1 MNERIL
7 SYLKQLPNQRATIDD
22 LREALGVSSSQEIT
36 TFMKTWNKLLD
47 EAVLI
52 EVEPGVVA
60 PIEAT
65 NHLIGQLDRKPRGF
79 GFVVPSDPRQNDVF
93 VPGEAMNDAMNND
106 IVLVALSPFS
116 RASRPEGRIVRV
128 LTRNYTH
135 IIGTVMVQR
144 KRAVIVP
151 DDQTVK
157 QTVIVALSEL
167 HGATE
172 GDKVH
177 ARIKN
182 YSNQGRIECT
192 VERVLGNIND
202 PGVDVLSK
210 ILKYNID
217 PLFSDDVLT
226 AAEEARDYAEQPSE
240 DRHDLRDLPYV
251 TIDGD
256 DAKDFDDAV
265 FVELT
270 KDGHTRLGVSIA
282 DVSHFV
288 KEQSVLDQEAY
299 RRGTSIYLAD
309 RVIPMLP
316 EVLSNDLCSLRPN
329 EDRYTLTC
337 EMVID
342 ADGKVLDYDIYPSI
356 IRSRHRMTYDKV
368 NRIFQGDEQLAN
380 DYVDVV
386 GMFHQMRTLAK
397 TLKKARTRKGSV
409 LFDTKESVFTLDEH
423 GRAIDVQARKMGISE
438 SIIEE
443 FMLLANKVVA
453 EHVHWMELPFLYR
466 IHEQPTEEKLRRL
479 IQMANALGF
488 RVKGSTEV
496 SHHELQKLLDA
507 VEGTEAE
514 DGINLLMLRSMQKA
528 IYSETNLGHYGLAFD
543 FYTHFTSPIRR
554 YPDLIV
560 HRLLRRYLFEGDT
573 TKDTIEHYRNQM
585 NAIANQSSK
594 TEQNAVHLERE
605 VADMKKAEYISRFLR
620 KTFEGHISSVTSFGL
635 YVALPNT
642 VEGLVHISTLQDDY
656 YHYSDHLMMLVGE
669 RTGKMYKVGDHV
681 TIRVTGANVI
691 DGDVDFELVKR
702 RDADETDRPE

>member
-1 MNERIL
+1 MNDKIL
-7 SYLKQLPNQRATIDD
+7 SHLNQSPNKRSTIDD
-22 LREALGVSSSQEIT
+22 LRHALGVSSSRDIT
-36 TFMKTWNKLLD
+36 LFMKTLNKMLD
-47 EAVLI
+47 DAVLI
-52 EVEPGVVA
+52 ETDPGVVT

-65 NHLIGQLDRKPRGF
+65 NHLVGQLDRKPRGF
-79 GFVVPSDPRQNDVF
+79 GFVVPSDPRHNDVF
-93 VPGEAMNDAMNND
+93 VPAEGMNDAMNND
-106 IVLVALSPFS
+106 IVLVAVSPLGS
-116 RASRPEGRIVRV
+116 GARPEGRIVRV

-135 IIGTVMVQR
+135 IIGTLMIQR

-157 QTVIVALSEL
+157 LTVIVPHDGL

-172 GDKVH
+172 GDKVF
-177 ARIKN
+177 ARIRN
-182 YSNQGRIECT
+182 YSNQGRIEC
-192 VERVLGNIND
+192 EIEQVLGNVND

-217 PLFSDDVLT
+217 PIFPDEVDR
-226 AAEEARDYAEQPSE
+226 AAEAARVYAGEST
-240 DRHDLRDLPYV
+240 DHRRDLRDVPYV
-251 TIDGD
+251 TIDGE

-265 FVELT
+265 FVEST
-270 KDGHTRLGVSIA
+270 NTGNTRLGVSIA

-288 KEQSVLDQEAY
+288 REDGILDQEAY

-329 EDRYTLTC
+329 EDRLTLTC

-342 ADGKVLDYDIYPSI
+342 ESGKVLDYEIYPSV
-356 IRSRHRMTYDKV
+356 IRSAHRMTYNQV
-368 NRIFQGDEQLAN
+368 NRIFHGDVELAEQ
-380 DYVDVV
+380 YVDVV
-386 GMFHQMRTLAK
+386 GMFHQMRTLASR
-397 TLKKARTRKGSV
+397 LKKARTKKGSV

-423 GRAIDVQARKMGISE
+423 GRTINVQARKMGISE

-453 EHVHWMELPFLYR
+453 EHVHWMELPFVYR

-479 IQMANALGF
+479 LQMANALGF

-496 SHHELQKLLDA
+496 SHHELQKLIDA

-573 TKDTIEHYRNQM
+573 TSDTVEYYRTKM
-585 NAIANQSSK
+585 PSIASQSSK

-605 VADMKKAEYISRFLR
+605 VADMKKAEYISRFVG
-620 KTFEGHISSVTSFGL
+620 KTYEGHVSSVTSFGL

-642 VEGLVHISTLQDDY
+642 VEGLVHISTMSDDY

-669 RTGKMYKVGDHV
+669 RTKKMYKVGDHV

-691 DGDVDFELVKR
+691 DGEVDFQLVKR
-702 RDADETDRPE
+702 RDADETDRPK